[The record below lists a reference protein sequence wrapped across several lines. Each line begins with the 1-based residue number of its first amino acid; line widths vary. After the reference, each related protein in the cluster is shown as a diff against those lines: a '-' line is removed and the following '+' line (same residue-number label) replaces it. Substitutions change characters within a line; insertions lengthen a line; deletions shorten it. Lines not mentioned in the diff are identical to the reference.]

1 MSKVVEGVAGYPN
14 YSYYYGIVVGFIQFV
29 TLFVLHCEA
38 KAGLLLDSMQQQVNL
53 VGTHWL
59 LLGSASALAQITLC
73 TII

>member
-1 MSKVVEGVAGYPN
+1 MSKVVGSVAGYPN

-29 TLFVLHCEA
+29 KVYVLSLRK
-38 KAGLLLDSMQQQVNL
+38 KAGLMLDSMQIQVNI

-59 LLGSASALAQITLC
+59 LLGSASAYAQITLC